1 LKQSRRSGD
10 EDRSVAGHHE
20 HHFLI
25 GSLFMAAGSAV
36 LAVTFVPTDRA
47 MAWWVA
53 LPLILVGANISARR
67 TTPAGIRRDGRDVI
81 LSPIGQFLFAAEL
94 LLPPAALLAVALLAP
109 TSRVFADSW
118 LHRSQRAITMFAGS
132 AAFWFIVDDSRGL
145 TQDSNAYRTVVACV
159 VAMIVHTM
167 VEAALVSARVTLTN
181 GDRATS
187 SIVWTPYS
195 ALRDIWELSI
205 GAVAALLAFEHPVL
219 VIVVVPLCCLA
230 SEHIRLE
237 SRSRLALTD
246 SRTGLLNPRGFEEV
260 ADHEWERA
268 ERGMHRISLV
278 LVDLDLLREVNNVHG
293 HRAGDAVIA
302 AVGRILMS
310 SSRSTD
316 AVARLG
322 GEEFALLLPDTDVET
337 ATMVGERLRETVA
350 ATIISTPAGPLSVT
364 VSCGVATRVGA
375 ETMDA
380 LFDRA
385 DTALYDAKNG
395 GRNRVSVAS
404 RENDDTRV
412 ARRSNAA

>member
-1 LKQSRRSGD
+1 LKQSARTND
-10 EDRSVAGHHE
+10 ENRGVTKAHE
-20 HHFLI
+20 HQFLI
-25 GSLFMAAGSAV
+25 GSLFVTMGSAV
-36 LAVTFVPTDRA
+36 LAMTHVPTHRA
-47 MAWWVA
+47 VAWWVA
-53 LPLILVGANISARR
+53 LPIILVGANISACR
-67 TTPAGIRRDGRDVI
+67 TTPAGIRRDNRDVI
-81 LSPIGQFLFAAEL
+81 LSPIGQFLFVAEL

-109 TSRVFADSW
+109 TSRMFTDSW

-132 AAFWFIVDDSRGL
+132 AVFWWIVDDSRGL
-145 TQDSNAYRTVVACV
+145 TQDSNARRTVVACV
-159 VAMIVHTM
+159 AAMIVHTV
-167 VEAALVSARVTLTN
+167 VEATMVSARIALTN

-205 GAVAALLAFEHPVL
+205 GAVAALLAFQHPVL
-219 VIVVVPLCCLA
+219 VIVAVPLCCLA

-260 ADHEWERA
+260 ADHEWQRA
-268 ERGMHRISLV
+268 ERGPHRISLV

-310 SSRSTD
+310 SSRSSD

-322 GEEFALLLPDTDVET
+322 GEEFALLLPDTDLKT
-337 ATMVGERLRETVA
+337 ATMVGERLREMVA
-350 ATIISTPAGPLSVT
+350 GTRIDTPSGPLAVT
-364 VSCGVATRVGA
+364 VSCGVATRVGT
-375 ETMDA
+375 ETMES

-395 GRNRVSVAS
+395 GRNRVSVAGVNEPMS
-404 RENDDTRV
+404 V
-412 ARRSNAA
+412 VGRR

>member
-1 LKQSRRSGD
+1 MRTND
-10 EDRSVAGHHE
+10 ENRGVTKAHE
-20 HHFLI
+20 HQFLI
-25 GSLFMAAGSAV
+25 GSLFVTMGSAV
-36 LAVTFVPTDRA
+36 LAMTHVPTHRA
-47 MAWWVA
+47 VAWWVA
-53 LPLILVGANISARR
+53 LPIILVGANISACR
-67 TTPAGIRRDGRDVI
+67 TTPAGIRRDNRDVI

-118 LHRSQRAITMFAGS
+118 LHRSQRAVTMFAGS
-132 AAFWFIVDDSRGL
+132 AVFWWIVDDSRGL
-145 TQDSNAYRTVVACV
+145 TQDSNARRTVVACV
-159 VAMIVHTM
+159 AAMIVHTV
-167 VEAALVSARVTLTN
+167 VEATMVSARIALTN

-205 GAVAALLAFEHPVL
+205 GAVAALLAFQHPVL
-219 VIVVVPLCCLA
+219 VIVAVPLCCLA

-268 ERGMHRISLV
+268 EREMNRISLV
-278 LVDLDLLREVNNVHG
+278 LVDLDLLRDVNNTHG

-302 AVGRILMS
+302 AVGRILSS
-310 SSRSTD
+310 SSRSSD

-322 GEEFALLLPDTDVET
+322 GEEFALLLPDTDLKT
-337 ATMVGERLRETVA
+337 ATMVGERLREMVA
-350 ATIISTPAGPLSVT
+350 GTRIDTPSGPLAVT
-364 VSCGVATRVGA
+364 VSCGVATRVGT
-375 ETMDA
+375 ETMES

-395 GRNRVSVAS
+395 GRNRVSVAGVNEPS
-404 RENDDTRV
+404 TDV
-412 ARRSNAA
+412 VRR